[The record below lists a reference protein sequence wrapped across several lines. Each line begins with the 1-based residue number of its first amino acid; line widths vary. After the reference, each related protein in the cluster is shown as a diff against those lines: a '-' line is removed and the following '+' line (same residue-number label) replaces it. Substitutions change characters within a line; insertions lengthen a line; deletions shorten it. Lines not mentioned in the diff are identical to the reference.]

1 MVISP
6 CSPALLLEEL
16 LGQSV
21 NLLSVSG
28 DGLSKQQQKRKKIIF
43 FKTVSLYILGS
54 PETCSA
60 HYQRPAST
68 TRAFKLIGVGAN
80 SHWGGWGVGGQP

>member
-16 LGQSV
+16 LGLSV

-43 FKTVSLYILGS
+43 FKTVSL
-54 PETCSA
+54 
-60 HYQRPAST
+60 
-68 TRAFKLIGVGAN
+68 
-80 SHWGGWGVGGQP
+80 